1 MATVSYSASLRTR
14 KTNSSSDAK
23 SDRAC
28 QEFYSDDYNYVGIIH
43 FSGMDLRNKIITGVS
58 IKATSAS
65 AGYGASHT
73 KTVYLRK
80 SNYQAAAASG
90 VTGAGYAGAALGT
103 AVTFLLALL
112 LALSTRV
119 LTIISSL
126 GVTLSLLLFVTG
138 DYKNG
143 GIFLLLAWLI
153 SPIGLPLIAE
163 WLWRGLDNVRG
174 MMWRIVF
181 C

>member
-1 MATVSYSASLRTR
+1 MLQLIRIPLKV
-14 KTNSSSDAK
+14 
-23 SDRAC
+23 
-28 QEFYSDDYNYVGIIH
+28 
-43 FSGMDLRNKIITGVS
+43 
-58 IKATSAS
+58 
-65 AGYGASHT
+65 
-73 KTVYLRK
+73 
-80 SNYQAAAASG
+80 
-90 VTGAGYAGAALGT
+90 
-103 AVTFLLALL
+103 LLAPAVLLLTVIIFL

-119 LTIISSL
+119 LAIISSL
-126 GVTLSLLLFVTG
+126 GITLSLLLFVTG
-138 DYKNG
+138 DYRNG

>member
-1 MATVSYSASLRTR
+1 MFRLILRMLL
-14 KTNSSSDAK
+14 AP
-23 SDRAC
+23 
-28 QEFYSDDYNYVGIIH
+28 II
-43 FSGMDLRNKIITGVS
+43 L
-58 IKATSAS
+58 
-65 AGYGASHT
+65 
-73 KTVYLRK
+73 L
-80 SNYQAAAASG
+80 
-90 VTGAGYAGAALGT
+90 LT

-119 LTIISSL
+119 LAIISSL

-163 WLWRGLDNVRG
+163 RLWRGLDNVRG
-174 MMWRIVF
+174 MMWRLVF

>member
-1 MATVSYSASLRTR
+1 MFRLILRMLL
-14 KTNSSSDAK
+14 API
-23 SDRAC
+23 
-28 QEFYSDDYNYVGIIH
+28 V
-43 FSGMDLRNKIITGVS
+43 L
-58 IKATSAS
+58 
-65 AGYGASHT
+65 
-73 KTVYLRK
+73 L
-80 SNYQAAAASG
+80 
-90 VTGAGYAGAALGT
+90 LT

-112 LALSTRV
+112 LAISTRALAV
-119 LTIISSL
+119 ISSL

-138 DYKNG
+138 DYRNG

-174 MMWRIVF
+174 MIWRLVF

>member
-1 MATVSYSASLRTR
+1 MRFV
-14 KTNSSSDAK
+14 
-23 SDRAC
+23 RA
-28 QEFYSDDYNYVGIIH
+28 FFRIALMPIVLLLTAIH
-43 FSGMDLRNKIITGVS
+43 
-58 IKATSAS
+58 
-65 AGYGASHT
+65 
-73 KTVYLRK
+73 
-80 SNYQAAAASG
+80 
-90 VTGAGYAGAALGT
+90 
-103 AVTFLLALL
+103 FLLALL

-119 LTIISSL
+119 LAIISSL
-126 GVTLSLLLFVTG
+126 GITLSLLLFVTG
-138 DYKNG
+138 DYRNG

>member
-1 MATVSYSASLRTR
+1 MFRLILRMLL
-14 KTNSSSDAK
+14 AP
-23 SDRAC
+23 
-28 QEFYSDDYNYVGIIH
+28 II
-43 FSGMDLRNKIITGVS
+43 L
-58 IKATSAS
+58 
-65 AGYGASHT
+65 
-73 KTVYLRK
+73 L
-80 SNYQAAAASG
+80 
-90 VTGAGYAGAALGT
+90 LT

-112 LALSTRV
+112 LALSTRA
-119 LTIISSL
+119 LAIISSL

-153 SPIGLPLIAE
+153 SPLGLPLIAE

-174 MMWRIVF
+174 MMWRIAF

>member
-1 MATVSYSASLRTR
+1 MILRMLL
-14 KTNSSSDAK
+14 AP
-23 SDRAC
+23 
-28 QEFYSDDYNYVGIIH
+28 II
-43 FSGMDLRNKIITGVS
+43 L
-58 IKATSAS
+58 
-65 AGYGASHT
+65 
-73 KTVYLRK
+73 L
-80 SNYQAAAASG
+80 
-90 VTGAGYAGAALGT
+90 LT

-126 GVTLSLLLFVTG
+126 GITLSLLLFVTG

-174 MMWRIVF
+174 MMWRLVF

>member
-1 MATVSYSASLRTR
+1 MFRLILRMLL
-14 KTNSSSDAK
+14 AP
-23 SDRAC
+23 
-28 QEFYSDDYNYVGIIH
+28 II
-43 FSGMDLRNKIITGVS
+43 L
-58 IKATSAS
+58 
-65 AGYGASHT
+65 
-73 KTVYLRK
+73 L
-80 SNYQAAAASG
+80 
-90 VTGAGYAGAALGT
+90 LT

-119 LTIISSL
+119 LAIISSL

-174 MMWRIVF
+174 VMWRIVF

>member
-1 MATVSYSASLRTR
+1 MFRLIFRMLIAPIVL
-14 KTNSSSDAK
+14 
-23 SDRAC
+23 
-28 QEFYSDDYNYVGIIH
+28 
-43 FSGMDLRNKIITGVS
+43 L
-58 IKATSAS
+58 
-65 AGYGASHT
+65 
-73 KTVYLRK
+73 L
-80 SNYQAAAASG
+80 
-90 VTGAGYAGAALGT
+90 T

-112 LALSTRV
+112 LAISTRA
-119 LTIISSL
+119 LAIISSL

-163 WLWRGLDNVRG
+163 WLWRGVDNVRG
-174 MMWRIVF
+174 VMWRLVF

>member
-1 MATVSYSASLRTR
+1 MILRMLL
-14 KTNSSSDAK
+14 AP
-23 SDRAC
+23 
-28 QEFYSDDYNYVGIIH
+28 II
-43 FSGMDLRNKIITGVS
+43 L
-58 IKATSAS
+58 
-65 AGYGASHT
+65 
-73 KTVYLRK
+73 L
-80 SNYQAAAASG
+80 
-90 VTGAGYAGAALGT
+90 LT

-126 GVTLSLLLFVTG
+126 GITLSLLLFVTG

-163 WLWRGLDNVRG
+163 WLWRGLDNLRG
-174 MMWRIVF
+174 VMWRIVF

>member
-1 MATVSYSASLRTR
+1 MRFVRTSFRIALMPIVLLLTV
-14 KTNSSSDAK
+14 
-23 SDRAC
+23 
-28 QEFYSDDYNYVGIIH
+28 II
-43 FSGMDLRNKIITGVS
+43 
-58 IKATSAS
+58 
-65 AGYGASHT
+65 
-73 KTVYLRK
+73 
-80 SNYQAAAASG
+80 
-90 VTGAGYAGAALGT
+90 
-103 AVTFLLALL
+103 FLLALL

-119 LTIISSL
+119 LAIISSL
-126 GVTLSLLLFVTG
+126 GITLSLLLFVTG
-138 DYKNG
+138 DYRNG